1 MAVHHKGNAP
11 SSMTVILALVLVCE
25 VLASLPLSA
34 QSIGERIRVTIPG
47 VTSVGEVTTVN
58 DLGFQMLEGEIL
70 QSFSYREIARLERS
84 TGRQSQWK
92 AGFLYGGGAGVGAG
106 LLYGALV
113 SGACDTLTLGGATQ
127 ECAEVGAEV
136 ALLAALT
143 WGAGGGLLGAGVGA
157 LIRRELWTAIPFART
172 DLSFRPIVGRSPSSN
187 TLLLGVRIAH

>member
-1 MAVHHKGNAP
+1 MAVHHKGNTP
-11 SSMTVILALVLVCE
+11 SSLAVVLALVLVCE

-47 VTSVGEVTTVN
+47 VTLVGEVTTVN

-84 TGRQSQWK
+84 TGRQSQWRT
-92 AGFLYGGGAGVGAG
+92 GLLYGGGAGVGAG
-106 LLYGALV
+106 LLYGVLV

-157 LIRRELWTAIPFART
+157 LIRRELWTDISFART
-172 DLSFRPIVGRSPSSN
+172 DLSFRPIVGRSPASN

>member
-157 LIRRELWTAIPFART
+157 LIRRELWADIPFART
-172 DLSFRPIVGRSPSSN
+172 DLSFRPIVGRSPASN